1 MHLSQAPYGKF
12 SYLLCAPFRV
22 ANGGWTGRTR
32 LDIFQRYA
40 VAREPNCD
48 GRCWTPTQGC
58 SKPRKARTT
67 VVAAHQPVHSPQCWE
82 HWLSRGNAT
91 FIRRLGY
98 DPVTPMFS
106 ILCWCRLTDLN
117 RWPFAYKATALPTEL
132 NRQFGGEWWSRTTRV
147 AMTVDLQSTPLPL
160 RTNSPKLAMVGG
172 FEPPTSWL
180 TANCSTAE
188 LHHQFGTASIYYST
202 VPIATV

>member
-1 MHLSQAPYGKF
+1 MGRFSRPLEHHAPY
-12 SYLLCAPFRV
+12 SPIV
-22 ANGGWTGRTR
+22 VVTGTDLRLSDPGYWLHCSVWTR
-32 LDIFQRYA
+32 LVCRWGISFRASVCASTTTKRALYDVCTDLRLKQGSLGGFQ
-40 VAREPNCD
+40 
-48 GRCWTPTQGC
+48 C
-58 SKPRKARTT
+58 SF
-67 VVAAHQPVHSPQCWE
+67 
-82 HWLSRGNAT
+82 L
-91 FIRRLGY
+91 
-98 DPVTPMFS
+98 
-106 ILCWCRLTDLN
+106 LCWCRLTDSN
-117 RWPFAYKATALPTEL
+117 RWHPAYKAGALPTEL

-188 LHHQFGTASIYYST
+188 LHHQFSTASIYYST